1 MAGVGPRCVLSGV
14 LAVLSTMGGLRVTV
28 SPNSALGSSVGSGP
42 GNTTSNVV
50 TMTVEPPLAFTPSW
64 VLDSGDASIVVLAPG
79 GSSTAFRALLDE
91 NSSTFAYYRARA
103 TVNGVNYDSD
113 PFFVQ
118 LSRFVP

>member
-28 SPNSALGSSVGSGP
+28 SPDTATGVSVGSGP

-50 TMTVEPPLAFTPSW
+50 TMTVEPAMAYTPSW
-64 VLDSGDASIVVLAPG
+64 VYVSGDASLIVLAPG
-79 GSSTAFRALLDE
+79 SSSTAFRQFIDE
-91 NSSTFAYYRARA
+91 NGSTFAYYRARA
-103 TVNGVNYDSD
+103 TVGGVNYDSE

-118 LSRFVP
+118 LSRFSP